1 MKAEHRKELLT
12 NSLAQTLEHTVQRIK
27 EGPSRNTI
35 LVLVVIALAVGLY
48 FVWRWFSQSANESDS
63 ERWVQWDNL
72 AVPAQVNT
80 FLKEK
85 DTEDTTQGRLARFLE
100 ARRRLLEGDKDLGF
114 NRSTALENLRE
125 AAKLYGE
132 LAEQTADRPLLQQE
146 AYLGAGKAA
155 ESLGDYD
162 RAKDYYRKLVDKY
175 PDSARGRSAKKQ
187 LERLDDPERARELKD
202 LSTEFR
208 PLQER
213 ELAPM
218 R

>member
-12 NSLAQTLEHTVQRIK
+12 NSLAQTLEHTVQRLK

-35 LVLVVIALAVGLY
+35 LVLVVLALAVGLY
-48 FVWRWFSQSANESDS
+48 FVWHWFSRSANESDS
-63 ERWVQWDNL
+63 DRWVQWDNL

-100 ARRRLLEGDKDLGF
+100 ARRRLLEGTRDLGLLGPA
-114 NRSTALENLRE
+114 RTTAIENLRE
-125 AAKLYGE
+125 AGKHYGE
-132 LAEQTADRPLLQQE
+132 LAEQTSDRPLLQQE
-146 AYLGAGKAA
+146 AFLGAGKAA
-155 ESLGDYD
+155 ESLGEYD
-162 RAKDYYRKLVDKY
+162 RARDFYRKLADKY

-187 LERLDDPERARELKD
+187 LERLDDPEHAQEFKD
-202 LSTEFR
+202 LSADLR
-208 PLQER
+208 
-213 ELAPM
+213 APAGPEP